1 MSIFRQ
7 GRYSWLIKPIF
18 YIIDLTIIN
27 VVAQLLLSS
36 QISDSRFFLL
46 ISIGWII
53 TALISKF
60 YEVHRYS
67 SVVRVFNLIIRQV
80 LFFTLLMFAYAGIFP
95 QYNINPTQALKYIL
109 VCFTLISFFKYTLFF
124 LLKHY
129 RAYLKGNTR
138 KTIILG
144 DSKQAKNLEEFFNS
158 TPESGFINT
167 KVVSFKNRASVDLN
181 ALFEYIKNEGI
192 DEIYCSLS
200 ELDSKDVKVITKFA
214 DNNLKVVKFVPEQNT
229 VLNKD
234 LKRDFYGLVPVLEFR
249 SIPLDDSFNLA
260 LKRIFDLI
268 FSLLVIVFI
277 MSWLTPLLAILIKL
291 ESKGPVFFTQQRNG
305 YNYKTFNCFKFRS
318 MVPNKKA
325 NIIQVTKEDRRITK
339 IGKIIRQTSIDEL
352 PQFFNVFIGDMSV
365 VGPRPHMLSHT
376 EMYANKVDKF
386 MVRHFVKPGITG
398 LAQVSGFRGEVET
411 DKDII
416 GRVKYDIFYIENWSL
431 LLDLKII
438 IQTIIKA
445 IKGDE
450 KAY

>member
-1 MSIFRQ
+1 MSTFRQ

-18 YIIDLTIIN
+18 YTFDIIVIN
-27 VVAQLLLSS
+27 LVAVLWLLP
-36 QISDSRFFLL
+36 QVPVAKFTM
-46 ISIGWII
+46 II
-53 TALISKF
+53 TLGWVVTVLISKF

-67 SVVRVFNLIIRQV
+67 SVIRVFNLIIRQG
-80 LFFTLLMFAYAGIFP
+80 LFFTLIMFAYAGIFP
-95 QYNINPTQALKYIL
+95 QNDINPNNILKYVII
-109 VCFTLISFFKYTLFF
+109 CFVLISFFKYTLFF
-124 LLKHY
+124 LLKNY

-144 DSKQAKNLEEFFNS
+144 ESKQAKNLEDFFKN
-158 TPESGFINT
+158 TPESGFINI
-167 KVVSFKNRASVDLN
+167 KLVSFKNRKKVDLN
-181 ALFEYIKNEGI
+181 ALFEFIKAENV
-192 DEIYCSLS
+192 DEIYCALS
-200 ELDSKDVKVITKFA
+200 ELDPADVKAITKFA

-229 VLNKD
+229 VLNKE

-260 LKRIFDLI
+260 LKRFFDLL
-268 FSLLVIVFI
+268 FSLFVIIFF
-277 MSWLTPLLAILIKL
+277 MSWLTPLLALLIKI
-291 ESKGPVFFTQQRNG
+291 ESRGPVFFTQKRNG

-325 NIIQVTKEDRRITK
+325 DIIQVSKADQRITK
-339 IGKIIRQTSIDEL
+339 VGKFIRQTSIDEL

-365 VGPRPHMLSHT
+365 VGPRPHMISHT

-398 LAQVSGFRGEVET
+398 LAQVSGYRGEVES

-416 GRVKYDIFYIENWSL
+416 GRVRYDIFYIENWSL
-431 LLDLKII
+431 LLDIKII
-438 IQTIIKA
+438 IQTIVKA